1 MAILSTQLA
10 KAVETILQEYSKG
23 YKAHM
28 ASTSCGLKILGTET
42 QMTISGEVIFDGPT
56 ILMETSVTTN
66 ADGKQ
71 TTENPKRIT
80 KSKKRS
86 YRQEA
91 QESGLSSGSTGIERS
106 VTNTNEPAS

>member
-1 MAILSTQLA
+1 MAILASQLA

-28 ASTSCGLKILGTET
+28 SSSSCGLKILSTET

-66 ADGKQ
+66 ADGKKV
-71 TTENPKRIT
+71 TENPKKIT

-86 YRQEA
+86 YHQEA

-106 VTNTNEPAS
+106 VTNTNEPNS

>member
-1 MAILSTQLA
+1 MAIQSSQLA

-42 QMTISGEVIFDGPT
+42 QMTISGDIIFDGPA

-66 ADGKQ
+66 ADGTQ
-71 TTENPKRIT
+71 ITENPKKIS
-80 KSKKRS
+80 KSSKRA

-106 VTNTNEPAS
+106 VQNENEPAS

>member
-56 ILMETSVTTN
+56 ILMQTSATTN
-66 ADGKQ
+66 DTGTQ
-71 TTENPKRIT
+71 VTENPKRIT
-80 KSKKRS
+80 KSKKRA